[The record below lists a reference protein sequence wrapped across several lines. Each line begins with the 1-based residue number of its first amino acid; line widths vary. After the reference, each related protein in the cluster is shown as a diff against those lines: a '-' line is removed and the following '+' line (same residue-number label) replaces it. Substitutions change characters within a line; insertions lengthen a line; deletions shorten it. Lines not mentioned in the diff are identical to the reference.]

1 MHSSL
6 VTTTLVHCVLTAR
19 CQRSIQLDMLDCYDV
34 SVQPQ
39 TRPRSSLTFVWR
51 YTPFV
56 AYTPKPHGHN
66 LCATITLL
74 VLSYCP
80 YVFCVDCSYLW
91 ATGHASYCLDHVYRR
106 DERGGERSSRFYRPL
121 TRCASLTRQ
130 PARYATAHSTTGPF
144 SHSSPDGNTL
154 DNGPTCSPLT
164 LVHDDLDEPRRP
176 FTLPPRLRSRPH
188 FTSRIVL
195 LVEDNSNDSAVIGE
209 QQSRLTS
216 YQRRKVGLS
225 KKAREWSMRSQSSYY
240 GYLSVQRNVTGSQLR
255 LPLLPYPVTPV
266 PGVSKTVIFGALSS
280 PVNHLIYVLFNR
292 PSR

>member
-121 TRCASLTRQ
+121 TRCARYANYVYISQFYRPLTRCASLTKRDEECCGTQSFANAITRDALGWRYSDLPFQDQ
-130 PARYATAHSTTGPF
+130 PEY
-144 SHSSPDGNTL
+144 DI
-154 DNGPTCSPLT
+154 DDCLT
-164 LVHDDLDEPRRP
+164 LSSSAALCHQ
-176 FTLPPRLRSRPH
+176 TLLC
-188 FTSRIVL
+188 IL
-195 LVEDNSNDSAVIGE
+195 C
-209 QQSRLTS
+209 
-216 YQRRKVGLS
+216 
-225 KKAREWSMRSQSSYY
+225 
-240 GYLSVQRNVTGSQLR
+240 
-255 LPLLPYPVTPV
+255 
-266 PGVSKTVIFGALSS
+266 
-280 PVNHLIYVLFNR
+280 
-292 PSR
+292 